1 MKQPIIVLSLAIVAG
16 MACAPKKDTAK
27 PDGDKA
33 ACTEEAKQCADGSTV
48 APEGPNCEFPACPG
62 EADGDGDEAEP
73 SKDEGGGEAE
83 PATDEKT
90 ETPPA
95 EGE

>member
-33 ACTEEAKQCADGSTV
+33 ACTEVAKQCADGSTV

-62 EADGDGDEAEP
+62 EGDGDVAEP
-73 SKDEGGGEAE
+73 SKDEGDGTAE
-83 PATDEKT
+83 PATDDEKT